1 MLRVLPLRWLEDC
14 DVEEV
19 LNAIPHRPPF
29 LFVDRIVELSGTKIK
44 TTKEIKPDEPVFEGH
59 YPGQPIMPGALIC
72 ESIFQT
78 GAILLSKMIGS
89 ISGGVPVLTRI
100 NNAKFKNIV
109 KPGSK
114 LDIEAELVEKVS
126 NAYFMK
132 GRASVNGKTSVTV
145 EFTVTLVKE
154 VS

>member
-1 MLRVLPLRWLEDC
+1 MLPVLPLKWLEDYEME
-14 DVEEV
+14 DI

-29 LFVDRIVELSGTKIK
+29 LFVDRIVELGGAKIK
-44 TTKEIKPDEPVFEGH
+44 TEKEVKPDEPVFEGH

-78 GAILLSKMIGS
+78 GAILLSNIMGG
-89 ISGGVPVLTRI
+89 ISEGIPVLTRI
-100 NNAKFKNIV
+100 NNAKFKSIV
-109 KPGSK
+109 KPGST

-132 GRASVNGKTSVTV
+132 GKASVDGKTSVTV
-145 EFTVTLVKE
+145 EFTVTLAKE
-154 VS
+154 VP

>member
-1 MLRVLPLRWLEDC
+1 VEDYEM
-14 DVEEV
+14 EEI

-29 LFVDRIVELSGTKIK
+29 LFVDRIVELSATRIR
-44 TTKEIKPDEPVFEGH
+44 TTKEIRPDEPVFAGH

-78 GAILLSKMIGS
+78 GAILLSKMIGG
-89 ISGGVPVLTRI
+89 ISGGIPVLTRI
-100 NNAKFKNIV
+100 NNAKFKSIV
-109 KPGSK
+109 KPGSI

-132 GRASVNGKTSVTV
+132 GKASVGGKTSVTV
-145 EFTVTLVKE
+145 EFTVTLTKE
-154 VS
+154 TSREV

>member
-1 MLRVLPLRWLEDC
+1 M
-14 DVEEV
+14 EEI

-29 LFVDRIVELSGTKIK
+29 LFVDKIVELTATKIR
-44 TTKEIKPDEPVFEGH
+44 TSKEIKPDEPVFAGH

-78 GAILLSKMIGS
+78 GAILLSKIM
-89 ISGGVPVLTRI
+89 GGMGEGIPVLTRI
-100 NNAKFKNIV
+100 NNAKFKSIV
-109 KPGSK
+109 RPSST

-132 GRASVNGKTSVTV
+132 GRASVGGKTSVTV
-145 EFTVTLVKE
+145 EFTVTLAKE
-154 VS
+154 AVL

>member
-1 MLRVLPLRWLEDC
+1 VEDYEM
-14 DVEEV
+14 EEI

-29 LFVDRIVELSGTKIK
+29 LFVDRIVELSETKIR
-44 TTKEIKPDEPVFEGH
+44 TTKEIRSDEPVFAGH

-78 GAILLSKMIGS
+78 GAILLSKMIGG
-89 ISGGVPVLTRI
+89 ISGGIPVLTRI
-100 NNAKFKNIV
+100 NNAKFKSIV
-109 KPGSK
+109 KPGSI

-132 GRASVNGKTSVTV
+132 GKASVGGKTAVTV
-145 EFTVTLVKE
+145 EFTVTLAKE
-154 VS
+154 AS

>member
-1 MLRVLPLRWLEDC
+1 MLPVLPLKWLEDYEME
-14 DVEEV
+14 DI

-29 LFVDRIVELSGTKIK
+29 LFVDRIVELGGAKIK
-44 TTKEIKPDEPVFEGH
+44 TEKEVKPDEPVFEGH

-78 GAILLSKMIGS
+78 GAILLSNIMGG
-89 ISGGVPVLTRI
+89 ISEGIPVLTRI
-100 NNAKFKNIV
+100 NNAKFKSIV
-109 KPGSK
+109 KPGST

-132 GRASVNGKTSVTV
+132 GKASVGGKTSVTV
-145 EFTVTLVKE
+145 EFTVTLAKE

>member
-1 MLRVLPLRWLEDC
+1 M
-14 DVEEV
+14 EEI

-44 TTKEIKPDEPVFEGH
+44 TVKEIKPDEPVFQGH

-78 GAILLSKMIGS
+78 GAILLSKMM
-89 ISGGVPVLTRI
+89 GGMGNGIPILTRI

-109 KPGSK
+109 RPGST
-114 LDIEAELVEKVS
+114 LDIEAELVETIS

-132 GRASVNGKTSVTV
+132 GKASVGGKTSVTV
-145 EFTVTLVKE
+145 EFTVALAKE
-154 VS
+154 VP